1 VAASEGRRH
10 VSTIEYEAMN
20 EFVKGAPADR
30 LPTLVRTT
38 QGYRV
43 FDPALVAGSHYQ
55 IDEHGTLVYTRLPE
69 GSVALTV
76 LVLAAVAAL
85 SLGDDW
91 LSIGGWMIAGLV
103 VATALAGVALSL
115 VHAVSSPERRYRR
128 LYGDAS
134 FARDVVERG
143 TQAWRLCEQA
153 ERLAATRS
161 WITGAVDSS
170 RSLPTLLWAGV
181 AGEDAA
187 AEAVDRLVNP
197 TTGPPLPAPA

>member
-1 VAASEGRRH
+1 
-10 VSTIEYEAMN
+10 MN

-55 IDEHGTLVYTRLPE
+55 IDEHGTLVYTRLPA

-91 LSIGGWMIAGLV
+91 LSIAGWMVAGLV
-103 VATALAGVALSL
+103 VGTALAGVALSL

-128 LYGDAS
+128 LHGDVPY
-134 FARDVVERG
+134 ARDVVERG
-143 TQAWRLCEQA
+143 SQAWRLCEQA

-161 WITGAVDSS
+161 WIAGAVDSS